1 MDEIGLFPLGMVL
14 LPGERVP
21 LHVFEPRYKE
31 LVGECLDGESVFGL
45 ILADD
50 RGAIREIGTTAAVV
64 EVLERFDDGRLN
76 ILVEG
81 RDRFHVVAET
91 AGRSYRTAHVS
102 PLEDAGEEPT
112 ADEAERCFEAY
123 RRVAAEAET
132 EIEEPDTDDVP
143 LSYWLAARVDFGPDV
158 KQEILELPS
167 ERERIVRLEQLLDRA
182 RDALAWARTARTRA
196 QGNGRVEP
204 PG

>member
-21 LHVFEPRYKE
+21 LHIFEPRYRE
-31 LVGECLDGESVFGL
+31 LIGECLEDDRVFGL

-50 RGAIREIGTTAAVV
+50 SGAIREIGTTAAVV

-76 ILVEG
+76 IVVEG
-81 RDRFHVVAET
+81 RDRFHILTET
-91 AGRSYRTAHVS
+91 AGRSFRTARIS
-102 PLEDAGEEPT
+102 PLEDAGDEPT
-112 ADEAERCFEAY
+112 ADEAERCLEAY
-123 RRVAAEAET
+123 RRVAVEAEAEA
-132 EIEEPDTDDVP
+132 EEPETHQIP
-143 LSYWLAARVDFGPDV
+143 LSYWLAARVDFGADV
-158 KQEILELPS
+158 KQEILELQS
-167 ERERIVRLEQLLDRA
+167 ERERVVRLEQLLERA
-182 RDALAWARTARTRA
+182 REALAWAKTARSRA